1 MWRASM
7 NVQSL
12 NTSTGDPANLA
23 YLQSYS
29 TTGLK
34 LTYSDNT
41 NGTSIT
47 LPTGVTIYGDPPT
60 TAGNVWWV
68 PQPIEPWVPA
78 PQPYEPWQSA
88 PTPWVPQPAPTPF
101 EPTPE
106 MMKAL
111 EQIIEAAK
119 KAKEVQ
125 EAAPAEKK
133 EAASPEKEEAPIDD
147 SLEEVDVE
155 RFRRM

>member
-1 MWRASM
+1 M
-7 NVQSL
+7 NLQTCH
-12 NTSTGDPANLA
+12 TSTGDLPNLMN
-23 YLQSYS
+23 LQSYS

-60 TAGNVWWV
+60 TAGNVW
-68 PQPIEPWVPA
+68 
-78 PQPYEPWQSA
+78 QPYGPWQPA

-106 MMKAL
+106 TMKVL
-111 EQIIEAAK
+111 EQLIEQFK

-133 EAASPEKEEAPIDD
+133 EAAPPEKEEAPIDD